1 MYHQKIVE
9 YIVIQLVKKVF
20 EHPVL
25 VSYKDFIQIN
35 PLERRVL
42 VKLMYDRELC
52 LLYSMKV
59 FGEKKEHVS
68 KLKII
73 FCEKS

>member
-1 MYHQKIVE
+1 MFD
-9 YIVIQLVKKVF
+9 IQLVKKVF

-59 FGEKKEHVS
+59 FGEKKNM
-68 KLKII
+68 
-73 FCEKS
+73 FRN